1 LKDLKRLEDLLRR
14 LPLARGVIGDLAD
27 QGEGHFILLQTS
39 CLEMVIEQENR
50 RVYHKPVCPADGTD

>member
-1 LKDLKRLEDLLRR
+1 MGKL
-14 LPLARGVIGDLAD
+14 GDRD
-27 QGEGHFILLQTS
+27 EGQFILPQTS